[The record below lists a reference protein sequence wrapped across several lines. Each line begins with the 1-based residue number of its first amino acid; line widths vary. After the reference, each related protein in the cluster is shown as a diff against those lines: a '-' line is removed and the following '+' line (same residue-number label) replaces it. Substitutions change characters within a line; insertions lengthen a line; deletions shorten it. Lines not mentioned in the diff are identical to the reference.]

1 MHAAYN
7 IDNSTHVQQ
16 QQQQPPPAEAQ
27 MAVMPCKYRTG
38 RILGSGTYAVV
49 REMVHI
55 TTGEHYAGKIIS
67 KQIMREQH
75 LLTVP
80 SEINILKR
88 LSRKHENILTL
99 VDYFETPRNVY
110 LITELCTGG
119 ELFEHILCRE
129 PAFTEHDAAQ
139 VMRQIVEGVSFLHT
153 HGIVHRDLKA
163 ENCLFKTPAADS
175 ALVIADFGMSSIIGA
190 PDSSSGWENNRI
202 LTTHCGTPGYMA
214 PEMVLKMG
222 YGKPVDMWAVGVV
235 AYFVLCGH
243 TPFERDNPRA
253 EAHAVVS
260 CDYAFEPEDQWRHI
274 SPAAQ
279 HFIAALLVY
288 SPNKRMT
295 AKQALDHPW
304 LQGRTRMV
312 MPPVSPSLP
321 HVFRVAATS
330 DSGYDDNDNDSRDCG
345 SMTTPATPRP
355 NDSRSISQFTPTADV
370 SSHSATP
377 PPSRSGSTQQQAP
390 PLVQVESS
398 NGSIYSASSSDS
410 SGGVSPVVSASNP
423 LGITATTPDKGDADV
438 APLTSAE
445 EARTVRGGEEIHMG
459 SRNLLPGLTQRKLLH
474 SLAAHLL
481 RPEQGGI
488 ASENTSQMD
497 VDGLLTPGTS
507 ASSSPAFSRASSRS

>member
-1 MHAAYN
+1 MPATSSL
-7 IDNSTHVQQ
+7 DNNTQVQQ
-16 QQQQPPPAEAQ
+16 HQHQQPSPAETQ
-27 MAVMPCKYRTG
+27 LKIMPCKYRTG

-49 REMVHI
+49 REMVHT
-55 TTGEHYAGKIIS
+55 TTGQHYAGKIIS
-67 KQIMREQH
+67 KQLMREQH

-99 VDYFETPRNVY
+99 VDYFETPHNVY

-119 ELFEHILCRE
+119 ELFEHILCRT

-139 VMRQIVEGVSFLHT
+139 VMRQIVEGVSFLHM

-175 ALVIADFGMSSIIGA
+175 ALVIADFGMSSIIDA
-190 PDSSSGWENNRI
+190 SSSAGENSRV
-202 LTTHCGTPGYMA
+202 LTAHCGTPGYMA

-288 SPNKRMT
+288 SPDKRMT

-330 DSGYDDNDNDSRDCG
+330 DSGYDDNDSRDCG

-355 NDSRSISQFTPTADV
+355 NDSRSISQFPPTTDT

-377 PPSRSGSTQQQAP
+377 PPSRNESTP
-390 PLVQVESS
+390 HVQVESAS
-398 NGSIYSASSSDS
+398 GSIHSASSAMEG
-410 SGGVSPVVSASNP
+410 GGVSPSNP
-423 LGITATTPDKGDADV
+423 LGITATTPDKRDADV
-438 APLTSAE
+438 APLESADA
-445 EARTVRGGEEIHMG
+445 ARTVRGGEEIRMG
-459 SRNLLPGLTQRKLLH
+459 SRNLLPGLAQRRLLH

-481 RPEQGGI
+481 RPEQGAVI
-488 ASENTSQMD
+488 TEHTSQMD
-497 VDGLLTPGTS
+497 VDGLLSPATS
-507 ASSSPAFSRASSRS
+507 ASSTPTFSRASSRS

>member
-1 MHAAYN
+1 MTAACN
-7 IDNSTHVQQ
+7 IANQQSST
-16 QQQQPPPAEAQ
+16 AEAQ
-27 MAVMPCKYRTG
+27 LAIMPCKYRTG
-38 RILGSGTYAVV
+38 RVLGSGTYAVV
-49 REMVHI
+49 REMIHI

-67 KQIMREQH
+67 KRLMDDQH
-75 LLTVP
+75 LLTIP

-99 VDYFETPRNVY
+99 VDYFETPNNVY

-119 ELFEHILCRE
+119 ELFEHILCRK

-139 VMRQIVEGVSFLHT
+139 VMRQIVEGVNFLHM
-153 HGIVHRDLKA
+153 HGIVHRDLKT

-175 ALVIADFGMSSIIGA
+175 ALVIADFGMSGIIGA
-190 PDSSSGWENNRI
+190 ADSPGGLENNRT

-222 YGKPVDMWAVGVV
+222 YGKPVDMWAIGVV

-279 HFIAALLVY
+279 HFIAALLIY
-288 SPNKRMT
+288 SPDKRMT

-304 LQGRTRMV
+304 LQGRTRMI

-330 DSGYDDNDNDSRDCG
+330 DSGYDDNENDNDSRDCG
-345 SMTTPATPRP
+345 
-355 NDSRSISQFTPTADV
+355 
-370 SSHSATP
+370 
-377 PPSRSGSTQQQAP
+377 
-390 PLVQVESS
+390 
-398 NGSIYSASSSDS
+398 
-410 SGGVSPVVSASNP
+410 
-423 LGITATTPDKGDADV
+423 
-438 APLTSAE
+438 
-445 EARTVRGGEEIHMG
+445 
-459 SRNLLPGLTQRKLLH
+459 
-474 SLAAHLL
+474 
-481 RPEQGGI
+481 
-488 ASENTSQMD
+488 
-497 VDGLLTPGTS
+497 
-507 ASSSPAFSRASSRS
+507 